1 MTAAVRPASAQ
12 SWRGDGLGGLDR
24 GSRVW
29 WRASPEEWLP
39 ATIVSISAK
48 ECSIALD
55 TATGQGTGK
64 VQLTASVPSQRHALH
79 CGYLAAYYWRVQ
91 ASTSRRVGKH
101 AVLCAAVQAEYTA
114 LVYQDPL

>member
-1 MTAAVRPASAQ
+1 MTAAVGPASAQ

-55 TATGQGTGK
+55 TPTGQGTGK
-64 VQLTASVPSQRHALH
+64 VQRTAFPPS
-79 CGYLAAYYWRVQ
+79 
-91 ASTSRRVGKH
+91 
-101 AVLCAAVQAEYTA
+101 
-114 LVYQDPL
+114 